1 MENREVKLA
10 RKSEDSRSIRLK
22 SGWNTSL
29 YDGRCNTDH
38 WYRRHRNR
46 KQEYVQTLEAEVA
59 RLQHLDALVNTERN
73 SLAHQNNAMKE
84 LLASNSLDSHFESFS
99 LSTSSQPSD
108 ELSQLG
114 GAAID
119 IRFDDEIGQDR
130 VFIDWPD
137 DMNWTSDETVSIEGQ
152 APRPARHAPVT
163 GDSWAALDF
172 ILALEWPCQ
181 THVKHQSI
189 NPNAKTPE
197 ACAVGQ
203 FHGHALVTT
212 AAVFQS
218 ALPPSGSSAGST
230 AVSSVHTP
238 AQPGLDPASSDKW
251 QLPHS
256 EIDKCGFSAPDLLF
270 PLLT

>member
-1 MENREVKLA
+1 
-10 RKSEDSRSIRLK
+10 
-22 SGWNTSL
+22 
-29 YDGRCNTDH
+29 
-38 WYRRHRNR
+38 
-46 KQEYVQTLEAEVA
+46 VQTLEAEVA

-84 LLASNSLDSHFESFS
+84 LLSSHSLDSHFESFS

-119 IRFDDEIGQDR
+119 IRFDEDIGHER

-152 APRPARHAPVT
+152 PQRPALHAPVT

-181 THVKHQSI
+181 THIKHQSI

-197 ACAVGQ
+197 ACSVGK

-218 ALPPSGSSAGST
+218 ALPPSESSAGST
-230 AVSSVHTP
+230 AVSSVDTP

-256 EIDKCGFSAPDLLF
+256 EIDKCGTPAPDLPF